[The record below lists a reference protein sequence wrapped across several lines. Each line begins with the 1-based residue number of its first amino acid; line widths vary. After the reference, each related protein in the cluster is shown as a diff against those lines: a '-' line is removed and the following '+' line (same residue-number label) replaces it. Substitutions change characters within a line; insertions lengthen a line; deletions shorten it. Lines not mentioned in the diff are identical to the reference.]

1 MKITCTVE
9 STKLDTNHK
18 DAYKLAEG
26 VVAIPSGTEVELT
39 DENEWTIY
47 DCDVKLKAGDI
58 FAIVADGLPMAKKV
72 VSVQTK
78 DGNIIVHVDNVE
90 IEEAFESIDV
100 QGTIAADLTKTQTL
114 EDDVT
119 LTYVVG
125 GTEERNYEDGI
136 ALNSLKEVE
145 EQEKEVTA
153 VIASKTIEIPN
164 DEISTFGIEA
174 DPGKEGITDRKSVV

>member
-1 MKITCTVE
+1 
-9 STKLDTNHK
+9 
-18 DAYKLAEG
+18 
-26 VVAIPSGTEVELT
+26 
-39 DENEWTIY
+39 
-47 DCDVKLKAGDI
+47 
-58 FAIVADGLPMAKKV
+58 
-72 VSVQTK
+72 
-78 DGNIIVHVDNVE
+78 
-90 IEEAFESIDV
+90 
-100 QGTIAADLTKTQTL
+100 L

-164 DEISTFGIEA
+164 DEISTLELKQI
-174 DPGKEGITDRKSVV
+174 PVRKELHSTVKLLTYQ

>member
-1 MKITCTVE
+1 M
-9 STKLDTNHK
+9 
-18 DAYKLAEG
+18 
-26 VVAIPSGTEVELT
+26 
-39 DENEWTIY
+39 
-47 DCDVKLKAGDI
+47 
-58 FAIVADGLPMAKKV
+58 
-72 VSVQTK
+72 
-78 DGNIIVHVDNVE
+78 
-90 IEEAFESIDV
+90 
-100 QGTIAADLTKTQTL
+100 

-174 DPGKEGITDRKSVV
+174 DPGKEGITFNCKITNVSIDYNVSLLDLTAYLKVNSKVTFSCDIEGIDK